1 MAPEKDR
8 RLAVFVSGRG
18 SNFRA
23 IQEAIESGRL
33 PAKVVLVVT
42 HDPSCGA
49 AAYGRELDLEVL
61 RYPAP
66 GTGPADLVDALGAA
80 RIDYALLAGYLK
92 RVPEEV
98 VRAYRRRILN
108 IHPALLPNYGG
119 PGFYGRRVHEA
130 VLASGDA
137 SSGPSVHFVDEEYDH
152 GPILAQATVPVLAG
166 DTPESLAARVL
177 VEEHQLYPAAVAA
190 LCRGEV
196 VWSAEGQPRLKT
208 AGNLQIAPD

>member
-1 MAPEKDR
+1 MARQKDR

-23 IQEAIESGRL
+23 IQEAIEAGAI
-33 PAKVVLVVT
+33 PAQVVLVVT

-49 AAYGRELDLEVL
+49 AGYARELGIELL

-66 GTGPADLVDALGAA
+66 GAGPADLAEALGAA

-98 VRAYRRRILN
+98 VRAYRRRMLN
-108 IHPALLPNYGG
+108 IHPALLPRYGG

-177 VEEHQLYPAAVAA
+177 QQEHQLYPAAVAA

-196 VWSAEGQPRLKT
+196 VWSAAGQPALKT
-208 AGNLQIAPD
+208 AGRLQIAPD